1 MNILVTGGAGY
12 VGSAVVERLDS
23 DARVSAVLVVD
34 NLSGSRTQFLFGGGR
49 SGNGSASSSRLTK
62 TRVREANILD
72 AHERASLLKGMDVVA
87 HAAGVTRHTQFY
99 YEDVVYEQVNRWGT
113 ASLCNLLRGPGS
125 TVRRVVYL
133 STTSVYGKDAVVE
146 EGADSGSE
154 SSVAAPSDP
163 YAISKFEGERYVA
176 ALGGARGAAAGEPG
190 AVEPGAVEPV
200 ILRLGQVFG
209 YNACVRTDTVV
220 NSLIV
225 SALQSGQVHIYGQGG
240 QRKLFVA
247 LPFVVERIVEAAL
260 GAGDVPAAPLNLFQ
274 YELSVREVV
283 DVVERA
289 LGRPLDRIHV
299 SRDLNYGSLVSNL
312 AGGPDKAEA
321 DLVAAVRGFQD
332 AYRL

>member
-12 VGSAVVERLDS
+12 IGSAVVERLDA
-23 DARVSAVLVVD
+23 DARVSSVVVVD
-34 NLSGSRTQFLFGGGR
+34 NLAGSRTQFLFGAG
-49 SGNGSASSSRLTK
+49 RLTK
-62 TRVREANILD
+62 TRFREANILD
-72 AHERASLLKGMDVVA
+72 AHEMASLLRGIDVVV

-113 ASLCNLLRGPGS
+113 ASLCNLLRTPDA

-133 STTSVYGKDAVVE
+133 STTSVYGKDAVIE
-146 EGADSGSE
+146 EG
-154 SSVAAPSDP
+154 SVPAPSDP

-176 ALGGARGAAAGEPG
+176 ALGGSQGAAS
-190 AVEPGAVEPV
+190 EPGAVEPV

-260 GAGDVPAAPLNLFQ
+260 RPLDVSAAPLNLFQ
-274 YELSVREVV
+274 HELSVREVV
-283 DVVERA
+283 DVVEQA

-312 AGGPDKAEA
+312 AGGPDQAEA